1 MSLLNV
7 GRQTYGINHVLKG
20 NRASLV
26 TDGSD
31 LHDRCM
37 VVDDGT
43 QLPMATKCHVRTKT
57 SCEMRISAEMQEVA
71 VRGSRLTTFAVGE
84 WI

>member
-20 NRASLV
+20 YRASLV
-26 TDGSD
+26 TD
-31 LHDRCM
+31 LHHRC
-37 VVDDGT
+37 VLVDDGSN
-43 QLPMATKCHVRTKT
+43 LPMATKCYVRMKT